1 VCDKGIRD
9 IYSDLWRVKNY
20 LNPICKNKGGI
31 SMVKKCIG
39 LVLLCSVLMML
50 GCVAVIGA
58 GAGAGTVAYIRG
70 ELQTTY
76 AASFNRTWDA
86 SLAALKD
93 LGITVYNT
101 KKDAT
106 EGDIEATKADG
117 TKVKINLKPT
127 EPDTTAVKIRVG
139 IFGDEEVSRTIG
151 NQISKRLGKT

>member
-1 VCDKGIRD
+1 MIRD
-9 IYSDLWRVKNY
+9 TYKR
-20 LNPICKNKGGI
+20 KGGI
-31 SMVKKCIG
+31 SMVKKGIG
-39 LVLLCSVLMML
+39 LGFLCSVLMML

-58 GAGAGTVAYIRG
+58 GAGAGTVAYVKG

-101 KKDAT
+101 QKDAT
-106 EGDIEATKADG
+106 EGNIEATKADG
-117 TKVKINLKPT
+117 SKVKLNLKPT
-127 EPDTTAVKIRVG
+127 GSDTTAVKIRVG
-139 IFGDEEVSRTIG
+139 IFGDEEVSRTIS